1 MAFSECVALFVKL
14 PSCSNLYT
22 AKHNFIP
29 SYRWSERRR
38 VELRSRKLSDIWLR
52 RRSCTRWVAPG
63 APGAPGVA
71 PGVPGGLHQ
80 VHQVGCTKCTRCC
93 TRLDS
98 KISSTE
104 KYPGVTFDIGDE
116 TLANPSTC
124 FCGSELCNDAAFST
138 ATSKTLPTTL
148 AFVFLVCAA
157 VILI

>member
-1 MAFSECVALFVKL
+1 MEWAPQGGAVEPQTLRHRVA
-14 PSCSNLYT
+14 ST
-22 AKHNFIP
+22 
-29 SYRWSERRR
+29 
-38 VELRSRKLSDIWLR
+38 ELHQVGCTRCTRCCTR
-52 RRSCTRWVAPG
+52 CTRWVAPG
-63 APGAPGVA
+63 ARGAPGVA

>member
-63 APGAPGVA
+63 APGVAPGAPGVA
-71 PGVPGGLHQ
+71 PGA
-80 VHQVGCTKCTRCC
+80 
-93 TRLDS
+93 
-98 KISSTE
+98 
-104 KYPGVTFDIGDE
+104 PGVAPGWIR
-116 TLANPSTC
+116 
-124 FCGSELCNDAAFST
+124 
-138 ATSKTLPTTL
+138 KYLPPRN
-148 AFVFLVCAA
+148 
-157 VILI
+157 IQE